1 MFSKT
6 ADPTAAPAPTAP
18 SRPASPGGNAGRSVL
33 GSDLRITGEITTTG
47 SVEVLGEI
55 DGNITA
61 HGLIIGAEGR
71 VTGSVTADTVEVRGK
86 LDGKIACES
95 FTLRSSAQVKADI
108 TTNAVVIES
117 GAQIEGR
124 FLKRKV

>member
-6 ADPTAAPAPTAP
+6 ADPTAAPTP
-18 SRPASPGGNAGRSVL
+18 SRPAAPGGNAGRSVL
-33 GSDLRITGEITTTG
+33 GADLRITGEITTTG

-61 HGLIIGAEGR
+61 NGLIVGQEGR
-71 VTGSVTADTVEVRGK
+71 VTGSVSAQTVEVRGK
-86 LDGKIACES
+86 LDGKVACDS

-108 TTNAVVIES
+108 TTAGIVIES

-124 FLKRKV
+124 FLKAKG